1 MNNST
6 LHLTMAVLN
15 TACVLIVVAYLLIR
29 TERKFTVSRR
39 PENGREFIILSLI
52 FGAFS
57 LYAGLNAIR
66 AFDAVVSLRHTGPIV
81 GGFIAG
87 PWVGMAAGAIG
98 AIDRYLQ
105 GGPSMPSAVLAV
117 ILAGT
122 LAGLYVGYFK
132 KNRMVEIWEAA
143 AFTVVYEVFAGT
155 LTFIFVPDFQEA
167 LRIESGI
174 RLPLV
179 IGNVVGVA
187 LLIGC
192 IKVLTLERQV
202 HEAKKQ
208 IENELNVA
216 RSIQMSMVP
225 KLFPTFPDER
235 EFELHALMRPAKE
248 VGGDLYNFI
257 RIDQDRFCFMVGDV
271 SGKGVP
277 ASLFMAVAKTLLESE
292 ARANQGLDCSV
303 IMARANEGL
312 CRGNNESMFVTV
324 LLGVLNVQT
333 GEVEYCSAGHP
344 PPFVVHRTGEVSAPG
359 CDPGLALGIMEEVP
373 FSSHRLSLAPT
384 DALVLYSDGVSEAF
398 SATGQMFGEK
408 GLLQA
413 LGHLVPAGQ
422 VPPATQITQAIV
434 AAVDRFAA
442 GAPQS
447 DDITI
452 LVLKYYGSEIPT
464 QVQT

>member
-6 LHLTMAVLN
+6 FQLTMAVLN
-15 TACVLIVVAYLLIR
+15 TACVLIVVAYFLIR
-29 TERKFTVSRR
+29 TEHKFTVSRR
-39 PENGREFIILSLI
+39 PKGWREFVELSLI

-81 GGFIAG
+81 AGFIAG
-87 PWVGMAAGAIG
+87 PWVGMTAGMIG

-132 KNRMVEIWEAA
+132 NNHRVKIGEAA
-143 AFTVVYEVFAGT
+143 AFTVVYELFAGM
-155 LTFIFVPDFQEA
+155 LTFVFVPDFQDA
-167 LRIESGI
+167 LRIESGV

-179 IGNVVGVA
+179 VGNAVGVA
-187 LLIGC
+187 LFIGC
-192 IKVLTLERQV
+192 IQVLTFERQV
-202 HEAKKQ
+202 QEAKKQ

-225 KLFPTFPDER
+225 KLFPTFPDET

-257 RIDQDRFCFMVGDV
+257 RIPEERFCFMVGDV

-292 ARANQGLDCSV
+292 ARANQGLDAST

-324 LLGVLNVQT
+324 LLGVLDIRT

-344 PPFVVHRTGEVSAPG
+344 PPMVVHRTGEVSTPG
-359 CDPGLALGIMEEVP
+359 CHPGLALGIMEGVP
-373 FSSHRLSLAPT
+373 FSSQRLLLDPT
-384 DALVLYSDGVSEAF
+384 DTLVMYTDGVSEAF
-398 SATGQMFGEK
+398 SARGEMFGEK
-408 GLLQA
+408 GLVQA
-413 LGHLVPAGQ
+413 LCHLVPGGQ
-422 VPPATQITQAIV
+422 VPPAVQITQGV
-434 AAVDRFAA
+434 VDAVDKFA
-442 GAPQS
+442 GSAPQS

-452 LVLKYYGSEIPT
+452 LALKYSGP
-464 QVQT
+464 QGMHVVQA